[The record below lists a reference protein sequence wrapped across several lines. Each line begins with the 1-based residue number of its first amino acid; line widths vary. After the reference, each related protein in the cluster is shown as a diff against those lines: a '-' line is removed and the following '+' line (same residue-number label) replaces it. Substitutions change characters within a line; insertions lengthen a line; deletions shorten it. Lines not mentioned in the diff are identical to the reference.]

1 MDYITKEVIAEARK
15 ALEANN
21 WEDFFDAFGFK
32 IYGDIKDA
40 KEIEL
45 ESYTDG
51 GGDMIISIDVT
62 EDWQKEF
69 REYVENYDIDNEV
82 HIWWPDGQPGKG
94 VPFNNI
100 RDLYNDIEEWVD
112 WLKDIIRIM
121 DGKEPLH
128 DENGELGPSEEELKA
143 VYKWVYFTSNYP
155 NDFIEQVW
163 GEGWFADHIKEKFY
177 EAKDFNTFYRE
188 LDGENQE
195 KLTRYVLTTYNP

>member
-45 ESYTDG
+45 KSYTDG

-82 HIWWPDGQPGKG
+82 YIWWPDGQPGKG
-94 VPFNNI
+94 VPFDNI

-128 DENGELGPSEEELKA
+128 DENGEFGPSEEELKA

>member
-82 HIWWPDGQPGKG
+82 YIWWPDGQPGKG
-94 VPFNNI
+94 VPFDNI